1 MNQGFVGF
9 GAGSSNQN
17 LMGLERITQLINSN
31 KLQTL
36 VPEGNVEVSKLVE
49 SIRANRMMFEMI
61 RDDIKRYV
69 CKRDGLDI
77 KSEDWLSAGRMITKS
92 EVLSIDTY
100 TFTSNQERAQIE
112 IIFDQ
117 LSSELNE
124 RMFNANGSETEK
136 GKVLVKTNGSA
147 PHSLPVN
154 EGLPN
159 LLINDNPQSNLIQPI
174 A

>member
-1 MNQGFVGF
+1 
-9 GAGSSNQN
+9 
-17 LMGLERITQLINSN
+17 
-31 KLQTL
+31 
-36 VPEGNVEVSKLVE
+36 
-49 SIRANRMMFEMI
+49 MMFEMI
-61 RDDIKRYV
+61 RDDIKHYV

-77 KSEDWLSAGRMITKS
+77 KSEEWLSAGRMITKS

-124 RMFNANGSETEK
+124 RMFNANGSESEK

-159 LLINDNPQSNLIQPI
+159 LLINNNPQSNLIQPT

>member
-1 MNQGFVGF
+1 MNQGFIGF
-9 GAGSSNQN
+9 GAGSSNQS
-17 LMGLERITQLINSN
+17 LMGFDPMPLMAGTNN
-31 KLQTL
+31 LQTL
-36 VPEGNVEVSKLVE
+36 VPEGNVEVSKLIE

-61 RDDIKRYV
+61 RDDIKHYV

-77 KSEDWLSAGRMITKS
+77 KSEEWLSAGRMITKS
-92 EVLSIDTY
+92 EVLSINTY
-100 TFTSNQERAQIE
+100 YWTSPKEQAQIE
-112 IIFDQ
+112 LIFEQ

-124 RMFNANGSETEK
+124 EIFNVADGSQN
-136 GKVLVKTNGSA
+136 GKVLVKRNGSA